1 MDHCYR
7 DWTRKE
13 IGKHLGMG
21 PLTRNCERNILNW
34 AVKNVPFSEATWESS
49 LFRSTYKR
57 KAMWLLAEFRRRSY
71 VQVGLTVE
79 GDKVSVKLD
88 LVPSQLAYR
97 LKKKELD
104 STKLAWYPPDILSP
118 DGPYSVAMLKNRT
131 KDNEREAKKALE
143 NEDYVGQFKCG
154 KCKSV
159 KTTYYQLQTRSA
171 DEPSALLIVSSYLFS
186 TDPLSSD
193 DLRDLSWVQQPL
205 EVLNVLIRISG
216 CSI

>member
-1 MDHCYR
+1 MEHAYR

-13 IGKHLGMG
+13 IGKHLGTG
-21 PLTRNCERNILNW
+21 PLARNCERNILNW
-34 AVKNVPFSEATWESS
+34 TVKNVPPVEATWESK
-49 LFRSTYKR
+49 LFRITYKR
-57 KAMWLLAEFRRRSY
+57 KAIWLLTEFKRLSY

-79 GDKVSVKLD
+79 DGKVLVKLE

-104 STKLAWYPPDILSP
+104 STKLAWYPPDILDP
-118 DGPYSVAMLKNRT
+118 NGPYSEMRFKIKK
-131 KDNEREAKKALE
+131 KDNDQEKAKALA

-171 DEPSALLIVSSYLFS
+171 DEPMTTYVTCL
-186 TDPLSSD
+186 
-193 DLRDLSWVQQPL
+193 
-205 EVLNVLIRISG
+205 G
-216 CSI
+216 CNNRWKC

>member
-34 AVKNVPFSEATWESS
+34 AVKNVPFSEATWESK

-57 KAMWLLAEFRRRSY
+57 KAIWLLAEFKRLSY

-79 GDKVSVKLD
+79 GDKVSVKLE

-118 DGPYSVAMLKNRT
+118 NGPYSDAMLKNKK
-131 KDNEREAKKALE
+131 KDNEMEAKKALE

-171 DEPSALLIVSSYLFS
+171 DEPSALLIV
-186 TDPLSSD
+186 
-193 DLRDLSWVQQPL
+193 
-205 EVLNVLIRISG
+205 I
-216 CSI
+216 